1 MSRSSPSADRPHPT
15 AVEPATRLDDGTQ
28 DDAPAPPGRP
38 VRLSPTPP
46 GFWATLLGVV
56 VALLAPFFGILI
68 GSGIG
73 TGPSTAGLSP
83 MAWGFALGS
92 LVGALAL
99 VVAGLGAARLWRHQ
113 RDRGA
118 EAER

>member
-1 MSRSSPSADRPHPT
+1 MNRNAPSADGPRPAAIDPG
-15 AVEPATRLDDGTQ
+15 TRPDGVTE

-56 VALLAPFFGILI
+56 AALLAPFFGILI

-73 TGPSTAGLSP
+73 SGPSTAGLSP

-92 LVGALAL
+92 LLGALAL
-99 VVAGLGAARLWRHQ
+99 VAAGLGAARLWRHQ

>member
-1 MSRSSPSADRPHPT
+1 M
-15 AVEPATRLDDGTQ
+15 
-28 DDAPAPPGRP
+28 
-38 VRLSPTPP
+38 
-46 GFWATLLGVV
+46 
-56 VALLAPFFGILI
+56 
-68 GSGIG
+68 
-73 TGPSTAGLSP
+73 AGLSP